1 MAINLNE
8 FASLIK
14 AQVKKYSDRVVA
26 TENGYV
32 ITVGDGIA
40 KVSGLENVVL
50 NEIVEF
56 DNGSSGIAFNLEGNN
71 VGVVML
77 GDYFGLKEG
86 SLVRRTGTLIETP
99 VGDELL
105 GRVVNGIGE
114 PIDGKGQIKTMQKMP
129 IEAPAP
135 GVMEREPVNVPLET
149 GILAVD
155 AMLPIG
161 RGQRE
166 LIVGDRQT
174 GKTSIALDAIINQR
188 GKNVIC
194 VYVAIGQKAASV
206 AQIAKQLAEEKA
218 SDYTVIVSATAS
230 DIPAL
235 CYVAPF
241 TGATI
246 AEHWMRQGRDV
257 LIVYDDLSKHAVAY
271 RTISLLL
278 RRPPGREAYPGDVF
292 YLHSRLLERAARITK
307 SAGGGSITALP
318 IVETQ
323 AGDISAYIPTNLIS
337 ITDGQLFTVASL
349 FNAGQ
354 RPAIHVGLSV
364 SRVGSAAQTPLIK
377 KLSGS
382 MKLELAQFR
391 DLEAFS
397 QFGAD
402 LDAQTKR
409 TLDHGR
415 RVTEILK
422 QPNRRPLAYGALVV
436 LLTVVRER
444 LFKWIPLADFARFR
458 GELLDRFNYVAKALP
473 HADTKETA
481 PADLID
487 QIKGFV
493 REFVSTIA
501 DYDASVYGDPQE
513 LAKYPPKGPDLVVN
527 EATTKTPPAEAK

>member
-40 KVSGLENVVL
+40 KVSGLENVIL

-56 DNGSSGIAFNLEGNN
+56 DNGSLGIAFNLEGNN

-86 SLVRRTGTLIETP
+86 SLVRRTQSLIKTP

-114 PIDGKGQIKTMQKMP
+114 PIDGKGPIKTTQQMP

-246 AEHWMRQGRDV
+246 AEH
-257 LIVYDDLSKHAVAY
+257 
-271 RTISLLL
+271 
-278 RRPPGREAYPGDVF
+278 
-292 YLHSRLLERAARITK
+292 
-307 SAGGGSITALP
+307 
-318 IVETQ
+318 
-323 AGDISAYIPTNLIS
+323 
-337 ITDGQLFTVASL
+337 
-349 FNAGQ
+349 
-354 RPAIHVGLSV
+354 
-364 SRVGSAAQTPLIK
+364 
-377 KLSGS
+377 
-382 MKLELAQFR
+382 
-391 DLEAFS
+391 
-397 QFGAD
+397 
-402 LDAQTKR
+402 
-409 TLDHGR
+409 
-415 RVTEILK
+415 
-422 QPNRRPLAYGALVV
+422 
-436 LLTVVRER
+436 
-444 LFKWIPLADFARFR
+444 
-458 GELLDRFNYVAKALP
+458 
-473 HADTKETA
+473 
-481 PADLID
+481 
-487 QIKGFV
+487 
-493 REFVSTIA
+493 
-501 DYDASVYGDPQE
+501 
-513 LAKYPPKGPDLVVN
+513 
-527 EATTKTPPAEAK
+527 